1 MPSVAAMAFQVTPA
15 SLIALILVL
24 RASTDFIYRRF
35 AVVIFIVLTVV
46 TTAINL
52 WCPARLLVLES
63 NCPVVSLK
71 FISVIT
77 YQARNI

>member
-1 MPSVAAMAFQVTPA
+1 
-15 SLIALILVL
+15 
-24 RASTDFIYRRF
+24 
-35 AVVIFIVLTVV
+35 
-46 TTAINL
+46 
-52 WCPARLLVLES
+52 LLVLES